1 MNLGS
6 EEDSTVTR
14 KMKSAYEL
22 AMERL
27 EKTSGPAKKL
37 SDEQRAEIAH
47 IEKVYEARLAETRL
61 DFDQKMGSAAS
72 VAELEE
78 LQQQLSQKI
87 TELEQERDRKKE
99 AIWEQA

>member
-1 MNLGS
+1 MS
-6 EEDSTVTR
+6 K